1 MTEKPSEVTTG
12 AAALFPTLPTVEVNG
27 QTLTMKRLGLSDALL
42 GLKIFSSA
50 SAGVLRHAQSGDGNL
65 NIGLA
70 LIAAL
75 PYAEVHVVQMLAI
88 VLDTSTHDL
97 RIPDTFPQPVF
108 NDNVHALGQHPDLS
122 TFSDILVKIIEQK
135 AY

>member
-75 PYAEVHVVQMLAI
+75 PYAEEY
-88 VLDTSTHDL
+88 VLL
-97 RIPDTFPQPVF
+97 LL
-108 NDNVHALGQHPDLS
+108 DNVIGTTPKDLMYTS
-122 TFSDILVKIIEQK
+122 MFPM
-135 AY
+135 